1 MARKRIIE
9 APALKSW
16 EDVDAALRE
25 IAEAELTLGDIEAE
39 MNRQILGAKKV
50 AEQQSKP
57 HADRIS
63 KLEGDLK
70 EFVTA
75 HRDELGNVKTK
86 PLNYGSVGFR
96 LSTSVSLP
104 KSKEK
109 LNEIIRKIKAR
120 KLKDCIVVEEKIS
133 KEALK
138 KQGEN
143 IVIAVGAKW
152 SQKDVFGYEVFK
164 DKVERTNTP
173 EDL

>member
-39 MNRQILGAKKV
+39 LNRQLLGAKKV

-57 HADRIS
+57 HADRVA
-63 KLEGDLK
+63 KLERDIK
-70 EFVTA
+70 EFVTD
-75 HRDELGNVKTK
+75 HRDELGKAKTK
-86 PLNYGSVGFR
+86 PLNYGSVSFR

-104 KSKEK
+104 KSKDK

-120 KLKDCIVVEEKIS
+120 KLKDCIVTEEKIS
-133 KEALK
+133 KDNLK
-138 KQGEN
+138 KLGET
-143 IVIAVGAKW
+143 VVVAVGAKW

-164 DKVERTNTP
+164 EKVERTASP
-173 EDL
+173 DI

>member
-39 MNRQILGAKKV
+39 LNRQLLGAKKV

-57 HADRIS
+57 HADRIA
-63 KLEGDLK
+63 KLERDIK
-70 EFVTA
+70 EFVTD
-75 HRDELGNVKTK
+75 HRDELGKAKTK
-86 PLNYGSVGFR
+86 PLNYGSVSFR

-104 KSKEK
+104 KSKDK

-120 KLKDCIVVEEKIS
+120 KLKDCIVTEEKIS
-133 KEALK
+133 KDNLK
-138 KQGEN
+138 KLGET
-143 IVIAVGAKW
+143 VVVAVGAKW

-164 DKVERTNTP
+164 EKVERTASP
-173 EDL
+173 DI

>member
-1 MARKRIIE
+1 MARKRITE

-50 AEQQSKP
+50 AEQDSKP

-70 EFVTA
+70 EFVTE
-75 HRDELGNVKTK
+75 HRDELGKAKSK
-86 PLNYGSVGFR
+86 PLTYGTVSFR

-104 KSKEK
+104 KSKDK

-120 KLKDCIVVEEKIS
+120 KLKDCIIVEEKVS
-133 KEALK
+133 KEGLK
-138 KQGEN
+138 KLGEAT
-143 IVIAVGAKW
+143 VLAVGASWK
-152 SQKDVFGYEVFK
+152 QKDVFGYEVFK
-164 DKVERTNTP
+164 DKVERLGSP
-173 EDL
+173 EV